1 MADEK
6 ESKKEESGRNTAL
19 LRLPF
24 GLCKRYGIAIQDS
37 WTPRDAWNALKGR
50 RGIDPREA
58 MDDYL
63 DDRDADKP
71 STAARKVISLQEA
84 ALKYLKDKGISRYDK
99 TPANTDSW
107 AEKKYYELMN
117 KYDNGEKPELR
128 LNGTLKQRL
137 LSFIENRQ
145 VSSAK
150 RILRLDSDADTS
162 AEQKYWDRQT
172 ELIKSLST
180 TTPKNKLE
188 NSTATK
194 KNKPE
199 KSKEESELDEL
210 AKKIAEAKAYFR
222 EYMER
227 KNKLQAEGKYEER
240 EITTST
246 YERALKRVEREI
258 ARWMGRG

>member
-1 MADEK
+1 
-6 ESKKEESGRNTAL
+6 
-19 LRLPF
+19 
-24 GLCKRYGIAIQDS
+24 
-37 WTPRDAWNALKGR
+37 
-50 RGIDPREA
+50 
-58 MDDYL
+58 MD
-63 DDRDADKP
+63 
-71 STAARKVISLQEA
+71 
-84 ALKYLKDKGISRYDK
+84 
-99 TPANTDSW
+99 
-107 AEKKYYELMN
+107 

-145 VSSAK
+145 VSKAK
-150 RILRLDSDADTS
+150 RILGLDSDADTS
-162 AEQKYWDRQT
+162 AEQKYWDRQA

-180 TTPKNKLE
+180 PTPKT
-188 NSTATK
+188 NSKTPQQPP

-227 KNKLQAEGKYEER
+227 KKKLQAEGKYEER

-246 YERALKRVEREI
+246 YQRALKRTEREI
-258 ARWMGRG
+258 AQWLGRG

>member
-1 MADEK
+1 MVEEKDNGEEKDEGQPK
-6 ESKKEESGRNTAL
+6 RNAAL

-24 GLCKRYGIAIQDS
+24 GLCKRYGIKIEDS

-63 DDRDADKP
+63 DDRDAKMSD
-71 STAARKVISLQEA
+71 SRKVILLQEA
-84 ALKYLKDKGISRYDK
+84 ASKYLKDKGISRYDR

-107 AEKKYYELMN
+107 AEKKYLELMD
-117 KYDNGEKPELR
+117 KYDNGEKVELR

-137 LSFIENRQ
+137 LSYIENKQ

-162 AEQKYWDRQT
+162 AEQKYWDRQA

-180 TTPKNKLE
+180 TTP
-188 NSTATK
+188 

-210 AKKIAEAKAYFR
+210 EKKKAEAKAYFR
-222 EYMER
+222 KYVER
-227 KNKLQAEGKYEER
+227 KKKLQAEGKYEER

-246 YERALKRVEREI
+246 YKKAQKRLEREV
-258 ARWMGRG
+258 AQWLGRR

>member
-6 ESKKEESGRNTAL
+6 KRNKMA

-24 GLCKRYGIAIQDS
+24 GLCKRHGITLPKNA
-37 WTPRDAWNALKGR
+37 TPRQAWDALR
-50 RGIDPREA
+50 RGTGKTPQDVFA
-58 MDDYL
+58 GLKATGAHL
-63 DDRDADKP
+63 DNRDAKMSD
-71 STAARKVISLQEA
+71 SRKVISLQEA
-84 ALKYLKDKGISRYDK
+84 ALKYLKDKGISRYDR

-107 AEKKYYELMN
+107 AEKKYLELMD

-137 LSFIENRQ
+137 LSYIENRQ
-145 VSSAK
+145 VGSAK

-180 TTPKNKLE
+180 ATP
-188 NSTATK
+188 

-199 KSKEESELDEL
+199 KSKEESELE
-210 AKKIAEAKAYFR
+210 KKKSEAKAYFR
-222 EYMER
+222 KYVER
-227 KNKLQAEGKYEER
+227 KNRLRAEGKYEER
-240 EITTST
+240 EITSSA
-246 YERALKRVEREI
+246 YERARKRSEREV
-258 ARWMGRG
+258 AQWLGRG

>member
-1 MADEK
+1 
-6 ESKKEESGRNTAL
+6 
-19 LRLPF
+19 
-24 GLCKRYGIAIQDS
+24 
-37 WTPRDAWNALKGR
+37 
-50 RGIDPREA
+50 
-58 MDDYL
+58 MDY
-63 DDRDADKP
+63 AP
-71 STAARKVISLQEA
+71 
-84 ALKYLKDKGISRYDK
+84 
-99 TPANTDSW
+99 
-107 AEKKYYELMN
+107 
-117 KYDNGEKPELR
+117 
-128 LNGTLKQRL
+128 
-137 LSFIENRQ
+137 IENRQ

-150 RILRLDSDADTS
+150 RILRLDADADTS

-240 EITTST
+240 EITSST
-246 YERALKRVEREI
+246 YERALKRAEREI